1 MNPPLT
7 CARARELI
15 PELALGDLT
24 GDERAMVLDHLGSC
38 GACGAEATALAEVVD
53 DILRL
58 APQVDPPA
66 GFESKVL
73 TRMAAADQATPLRP
87 WWRRPRA
94 VIGSA
99 AAAVILVAGLGAVA
113 VSRHERDPG
122 LDDQY
127 VQSLRALGG
136 KEMRA
141 ASLSAGGRPW
151 GDAFVYEG
159 KTSWV
164 FVSMSWDVPDG
175 DYGIVLDRSD
185 GPSATVGQLHLVRGQ
200 GSAGVTVGDTNTVRA
215 VRVVDPAGATVCTAS
230 MPAET

>member
-1 MNPPLT
+1 MTEPLT
-7 CARARELI
+7 CARARDLI
-15 PELALGDLT
+15 PELALGDLS
-24 GDERAMVLDHLGSC
+24 GDERARVLDHLGTC

-73 TRMAAADQATPLRP
+73 TRMAASDVTRSRP
-87 WWRRPRA
+87 RWRRSRA
-94 VIGSA
+94 IIASA
-99 AAAVILVAGLGAVA
+99 AAALVLIVGFGAVTVA
-113 VSRHERDPG
+113 RRERDPG

-127 VQSLRALGG
+127 VQTIRALGG
-136 KEMRA
+136 KELRA
-141 ASLSAGGRPW
+141 APLSTGGRPW
-151 GDAFVYEG
+151 GEAFVYEG

-164 FVSMSWDVPDG
+164 FVSMSWDVPNG

-185 GPSATVGQLHLVRGQ
+185 GPSATVGRLHVVRGQ
-200 GSAGVTVGDTNTVRA
+200 GSAGLTVGDTHTVQA
-215 VRVVDPAGATVCTAS
+215 VRVVDAGGATVCTAT